1 MLDQLWSDARG
12 SSVHEARHGNARGLA
27 SACMHGARA
36 PFAIFS
42 PKKMWW
48 LAARDA
54 AMEDMEDEDLEA
66 YYQRESFHWA
76 MLDDDELERAST
88 AAVDSMMRSCGLGG
102 AGGG

>member
-54 AMEDMEDEDLEA
+54 AMEDMEDEGLEA
-66 YYQRESFHWA
+66 YYPSANRSTGWA
-76 MLDDDELERAST
+76 MLDR
-88 AAVDSMMRSCGLGG
+88 G
-102 AGGG
+102 